1 MTPRADEPTRAR
13 LRWLVGALGLLAV
26 PLVIVWW
33 PGCRQY
39 PPVTSR
45 EALTVLRLLNTACNT
60 RDPQRLAEAERR
72 IADLDRR
79 GKLSAKEKAAFE
91 KIVAR
96 ARAGEWEAAE
106 AAAFKMAQD
115 QVGVGRPDPG
125 DHEHPPPK
133 KDRPVAGR

>member
-1 MTPRADEPTRAR
+1 MITNDDESTRTR
-13 LRWLVGALGLLAV
+13 LRRLVGALGLLTV

-45 EALTVLRLLNTACNT
+45 EALTLLRLLNTACNT
-60 RDPQRLAEAERR
+60 RDPVRLAEAERQL
-72 IADLDRR
+72 ADLDRQ

-96 ARAGEWEAAE
+96 ARAGEWEEAE

-115 QVGVGRPDPG
+115 QVGVGHPDPG
-125 DHEHPPPK
+125 DHDRHPPK
-133 KDRPVAGR
+133 TGR

>member
-1 MTPRADEPTRAR
+1 MITNDDAPTRGR

-60 RDPQRLAEAERR
+60 RDPQRLAEAQRR
-72 IADLDRR
+72 IADLDQQ

-91 KIVAR
+91 KIVGLAH
-96 ARAGEWEAAE
+96 AGKWEDAE

-115 QVGVGRPDPG
+115 QVGVGHPDPD
-125 DHEHPPPK
+125 DHSEK
-133 KDRPVAGR
+133 KPRSGAGR